1 MRGINTS
8 KKSQMFRWRGVHEA
22 HAAGAFFTR
31 MEGKEHLAIC
41 PDCAVTESMEQ
52 IQLECEDG
60 VHEIV
65 WEIAKEIWEYAG
77 ERWPTLTY
85 GLILR
90 CGAAQSGAS
99 TEFRNW
105 TEPPVPEAVIR
116 GLVLDFR
123 NKKRIEK
130 EDDASYRPARQE
142 VVSKCQRK
150 IERAWRWLC
159 NFFLPSSSQLRVILE

>member
-1 MRGINTS
+1 WASMRGINTS

-90 CGAAQSGAS
+90 CGEAQVQNLETGRNRLFQKLLSEGSFLISGTRS
-99 TEFRNW
+99 ELR
-105 TEPPVPEAVIR
+105 R
-116 GLVLDFR
+116 
-123 NKKRIEK
+123 
-130 EDDASYRPARQE
+130 
-142 VVSKCQRK
+142 
-150 IERAWRWLC
+150 RAT
-159 NFFLPSSSQLRVILE
+159 RVIDPQDKK